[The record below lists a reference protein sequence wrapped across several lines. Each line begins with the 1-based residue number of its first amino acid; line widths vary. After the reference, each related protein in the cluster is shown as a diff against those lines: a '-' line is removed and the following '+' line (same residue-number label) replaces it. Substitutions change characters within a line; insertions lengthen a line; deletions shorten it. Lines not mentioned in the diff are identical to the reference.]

1 MGGFGCF
8 LRYGW
13 RVIVASIALLL
24 PFVVPAAEIYIG
36 IAPGSPSATVDP
48 GVLIRASDTTASGV
62 IVGDAFPSD
71 HAKGY
76 GGLAFDS
83 TGNLWAT
90 VGIDDEGTIGSEAGT
105 LASTLVRID
114 PATGGVLQTVGAV
127 HDANNQSIGITDL
140 AIQPGSNVLFG
151 INTTTDVGAQPCNVC
166 LYTIDY
172 SSGLA
177 TLVGMPAQGS
187 TRVDINGLAF
197 GPDGSLYGTGKPF
210 FNSGQT
216 TYLYTIDPFNGTIY
230 GAETVVRDSNDPN
243 PTTSSMRTYGLG
255 VRPSDGTIF
264 GTLCCTNEIVYRDNA
279 THLWRALGGTGL
291 PNDNAY
297 ADLAFAPTAVP
308 TPLPA
313 SIWLFGS
320 GLAALVGLRR
330 RGN

>member
-13 RVIVASIALLL
+13 RVVVASVALLL
-24 PFVVPAAEIYIG
+24 PSVVPAAEIYIG

-48 GVLIRASDTTASGV
+48 GVLIRASDTTGSGV
-62 IVGDAFPSD
+62 VVGDAFPSD

-90 VGIDDEGTIGSEAGT
+90 VGIDDAGGFGDEYGT
-105 LASTLVRID
+105 LASTLVQID
-114 PATGGVLQTVGAV
+114 PATGSVIQTIGPI
-127 HDANNQSIGITDL
+127 HDATNASIGIVDL
-140 AIQPGSNVLFG
+140 AIQPGTNVLFG
-151 INTTTDVGAQPCNVC
+151 INTSKDVGPQPCDQC
-166 LYTIDY
+166 LYTIDAL
-172 SSGLA
+172 SGLA

-187 TRVDINGLAF
+187 TRVGVLGLTF
-197 GPDGSLYGTGKPF
+197 TPDGTLYGNGIPF
-210 FNSGQT
+210 GYGGQT
-216 TYLYTIDPFNGTIY
+216 TYLYTMNPLNGSVLST
-230 GAETVVRDSNDPN
+230 ETVVRDPNDPN
-243 PTTSSMRTYGLG
+243 PSPSSMAANGLG
-255 VRPSDGTIF
+255 ARPADGTIF
-264 GTLCCTNEIVYRDNA
+264 GTLCCTNEIVYHDNA
-279 THLWRALGGTGL
+279 THLWRVLGSTGL
-291 PNDNAY
+291 PNGNTY